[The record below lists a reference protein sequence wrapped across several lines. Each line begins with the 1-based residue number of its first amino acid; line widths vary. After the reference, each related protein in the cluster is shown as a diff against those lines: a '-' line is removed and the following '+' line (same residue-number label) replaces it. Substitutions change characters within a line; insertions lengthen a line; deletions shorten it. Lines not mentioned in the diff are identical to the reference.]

1 MHAERSLAETSELQI
16 PAELVAALKHSGVV
30 KKRDFHVPSWQPS
43 LLGRV
48 AELLAGKRGSK
59 ARG

>member
-16 PAELVAALKHSGVV
+16 PAELIAALKQSGVV
-30 KKRDFHVPSWQPS
+30 TKRDFHVAHFQPS

-48 AELLAGKRGSK
+48 VGLFAGKRASK
-59 ARG
+59 ARV

>member
-1 MHAERSLAETSELQI
+1 MHAERSLSETSELQI

-30 KKRDFHVPSWQPS
+30 KPRDFHVANFQPS

-48 AELLAGKRGSK
+48 VGLFAGKRGGK